1 MAAER
6 AVLNITLCP
15 KFNEARLRWVFKAA
29 SSYPRRWHN
38 YEQLR
43 EFKIVK
49 RHPVNY
55 TFQGNLKRRKRGNI
69 KGKVRI

>member
-1 MAAER
+1 MNPTKSPTVISPLRIPFEHNTMAAER

-38 YEQLR
+38 
-43 EFKIVK
+43 
-49 RHPVNY
+49 
-55 TFQGNLKRRKRGNI
+55 
-69 KGKVRI
+69 